1 MDVPEESE
9 VAALQ
14 PSFWQ
19 ELNEDFTP
27 AISMVPFTR
36 KGVVVQLLIIDLVP
50 PERKIFIKLLS
61 VGERLRAEISD

>member
-27 AISMVPFTR
+27 GISIPFTG
-36 KGVVVQLLIIDLVP
+36 KGVVVQLLIIYLVP